1 MTEALT
7 APLIKSTHQTLGR
20 TVRQRIFDALEARIL
35 ELAGPDADES
45 PFRVVYYG
53 DPELIG
59 NEKAPF
65 VAIDCGTEEKLN
77 SYGGCTTYNL
87 PTFFHMRW
95 RHRKGLDSQDRYLY
109 YLGLLQKAV
118 LENHNLGGLT
128 QNIEEDSNAHTI
140 MGIADAFPGGTLSVT
155 ITYKTRLHN
164 PYKSPHEPL

>member
-1 MTEALT
+1 MSEPGFVKT
-7 APLIKSTHQTLGR
+7 THPEQGR
-20 TVRQRIFDALEARIL
+20 SVRQRIFDALEARIL
-35 ELAGPDADES
+35 TLAEDEDS
-45 PFRVVYYG
+45 PFRKVYYG
-53 DPELIG
+53 DPDMIG
-59 NEKAPF
+59 NESAPF

-95 RHRKGLDSQDRYLY
+95 RHKRGLDSQDRYLY
-109 YLGLLQKAV
+109 YLALLQKAV

-140 MGIADAFPGGTLSVT
+140 MGIADAYPGGSLNVT

-164 PYKSPHEPL
+164 PYKSPHDPS

>member
-1 MTEALT
+1 MTIN
-7 APLIKSTHQTLGR
+7 APLVKTNHSTDGR
-20 TVRQRIFDALEARIL
+20 SVRQRVFDALETL
-35 ELAGPDADES
+35 LLSLAAGDNES
-45 PFRVVYYG
+45 PFRAVLYG
-53 DPELIG
+53 DPELLG

-87 PTFFHMRW
+87 PVFFHMRW
-95 RHRKGLDSQDRYLY
+95 RHKRGLDSQDRYLY
-109 YLGLLQKAV
+109 YLALLQKAV

-140 MGIADAFPGGTLSVT
+140 MGIEDAFPGGTLNVT